1 MAQQRNII
9 NGIPLA
15 TPLIKWVGG
24 KQRLA
29 PRIAALIAPALANAD
44 TYHEPFVGAG
54 GFLLHLLSTGALLG
68 KKVIASD
75 TNRRLIEFHTVV
87 QEAPEELIADLREF
101 KYCGGADAYRD
112 LRNEYNSNIAGTA
125 RAHRA
130 AVFYVLMHKCYN
142 GLYRENSRGGFNAA
156 IGLPNGAAAF
166 ELTDSAEAAIRN
178 VSRATAGVTFIAQD
192 CLEAVESAAGARS
205 FIYADP
211 PYEATFGRYSAARY
225 SAAALFI
232 AIAKSGTAAAIS
244 NSDNARPLARDLL
257 TTCDI
262 YDFDIKYSIGKTAKS
277 RGNKVEILIQVAP
290 ITTPPV
296 ALTDSE
302 VDAILG
308 IY

>member
-54 GFLLHLLSTGALLG
+54 GFLLHLLS
-68 KKVIASD
+68 SD

-156 IGLPNGAAAF
+156 IGLPNGATAF
-166 ELTDSAEAAIRN
+166 DRVLYI
-178 VSRATAGVTFIAQD
+178 GM
-192 CLEAVESAAGARS
+192 
-205 FIYADP
+205 
-211 PYEATFGRYSAARY
+211 
-225 SAAALFI
+225 
-232 AIAKSGTAAAIS
+232 
-244 NSDNARPLARDLL
+244 LL
-257 TTCDI
+257 TGL
-262 YDFDIKYSIGKTAKS
+262 K
-277 RGNKVEILIQVAP
+277 
-290 ITTPPV
+290 
-296 ALTDSE
+296 LTWDGFFS
-302 VDAILG
+302 
-308 IY
+308 